1 MLSRYCTKQAQE
13 LAEGTTSAGRG
24 GEAAGSWFTDR
35 AERAGI
41 LSAPPA
47 RALDGGPAAPGA
59 PPTHHPGEGSPENRT
74 DFAELAAAVRAQL
87 GLAGDVRPLTLDDLA
102 AELAAGSLE
111 DGAVAEYSRR
121 ILAQLIRA
129 VETVTGQDGRG
140 ECSRLCYAAL
150 RVNGGEIGEQAA
162 RAALE
167 AADASWVLS
176 GGAGEALADSHPVWP
191 LVAAALKRE
200 RVVEPANVRRGAMLP
215 ALHRA
220 RPDEAETA
228 RLLAF
233 DPDPEPGDQLAIPLG
248 LGGRNGEACPAWL
261 LEAFDAAGGR
271 SLAAGGGSGAPWPLR
286 LFVGAILHAPYAA
299 RDGYGRWLMLPA
311 SDVIRW
317 LHPDGWKNQRSRW
330 RQFPDALRQLDQLRV
345 YIPGTGS
352 VRLVAADVIPRSPEE
367 RVAFRFVIPTGAAS
381 GARVDWPTLCE
392 YGRESA
398 ALYRA
403 YLSASAVLDYTAHK
417 GEPARAGG
425 GQLERMVPTFAA
437 DELARMAGYCQDRKS
452 RQRALAAFGR
462 LADDGVIDLQPF
474 GNGWRILGPQLA
486 LQA

>member
-1 MLSRYCTKQAQE
+1 M
-13 LAEGTTSAGRG
+13 AEGTTSAGRG

-47 RALDGGPAAPGA
+47 RALDGGPAAPEA

-87 GLAGDVRPLTLDDLA
+87 GLAVDVRPPTLDDLA

-176 GGAGEALADSHPVWP
+176 GGAGEALEDSHPVWP

-215 ALHRA
+215 ALHKA

-248 LGGRNGEACPAWL
+248 LGGRNGDACPAWL
-261 LEAFDAAGGR
+261 LEVFDAAGGR
-271 SLAAGGGSGAPWPLR
+271 SLGDGSRGAPWPLR

-299 RDGYGRWLMLPA
+299 RDGYRRSLMLPA
-311 SDVIRW
+311 RDVIRW
-317 LHPDGWKNQRSRW
+317 LHPDGWVHQKRRW
-330 RQFPDALRQLDQLRV
+330 QQFPDALRQLHNLRV
-345 YIPGTGS
+345 YIPGAGD
-352 VRLVAADVIPRSPEE
+352 VCLVMVPAVPRSPDEL
-367 RVAFRFVIPTGAAS
+367 VAFQFVIPTGAAS
-381 GARVDWPTLCE
+381 GARVNWPTLCE

-398 ALYRA
+398 ALYRS
-403 YLSASAVLDYTAHK
+403 YLSASAVLDHTARK

-425 GQLERMVPTFAA
+425 GRLERMVPTFAA
-437 DELARMAGYCQDRKS
+437 AELARMAGYSDHRES
-452 RQRALAAFGR
+452 RRRALAAFHR
-462 LADDGVIDLQPF
+462 LAGDGVIDLQPL
-474 GNGWRILGPQLA
+474 GTRWRILGPRA
-486 LQA
+486 S

>member
-1 MLSRYCTKQAQE
+1 M
-13 LAEGTTSAGRG
+13 AEGTTSAGRN
-24 GEAAGSWFTDR
+24 GEAAGGWFTDR

-47 RALDGGPAAPGA
+47 GALDGGPAAAGA
-59 PPTHHPGEGSPENRT
+59 PPAHHPEGRVG
-74 DFAELAAAVRAQL
+74 FAELAAAVRAQL
-87 GLAGDVRPLTLDDLA
+87 GLAVDVRPLTLDDLA
-102 AELAAGSLE
+102 AELAAGRVE
-111 DGAVAEYSRR
+111 QDAVHEYSRR

-129 VETVTGQDGRG
+129 VETVTGQAGRG

-150 RVNGGEIGEQAA
+150 RVNGGEIGEQDA

-167 AADASWVLS
+167 AADASWALS
-176 GGAGEALADSHPVWP
+176 GGDRGALADTHPVWP
-191 LVAAALKRE
+191 LVAAALVRQ
-200 RVVEPANVRRGAMLP
+200 RAVEPANVKRGAMLP
-215 ALHRA
+215 ALHKA

-261 LEAFDAAGGR
+261 LEVFDAAGGR
-271 SLAAGGGSGAPWPLR
+271 SFASGGGGAPWPLR

-330 RQFPDALRQLDQLRV
+330 RQFPDALRQLDQLRI

-381 GARVDWPTLCE
+381 GARVDWPTLCD

-403 YLSASAVLDYTAHK
+403 YLSASAVLDHTARK

-425 GQLERMVPTFAA
+425 GQLERMLPTFAA

-462 LADDGVIDLQPF
+462 LAEDGVIDLQPF

-486 LQA
+486 LRA

>member
-1 MLSRYCTKQAQE
+1 M
-13 LAEGTTSAGRG
+13 AEDTTPTGRN
-24 GEAAGSWFTDR
+24 GEAAAGWFAER
-35 AERAGI
+35 AERAGF
-41 LSAPPA
+41 LPLPST
-47 RALDGGPAAPGA
+47 RALERGPAEAE
-59 PPTHHPGEGSPENRT
+59 TSEGRVG
-74 DFAELAAAVRAQL
+74 FAELAVAVSAQL
-87 GLAGDVRPLTLDDLA
+87 GLAGGVRPLTLDALA

-111 DGAVAEYSRR
+111 EGAVHEYSRR

-129 VETVTGQDGRG
+129 VETITDQDGRG

-150 RVNGGEIGEQAA
+150 RVNDGEISEQTA

-176 GGAGEALADSHPVWP
+176 VGAGEALADTHPVWP
-191 LVAAALKRE
+191 LVAAALVRQ
-200 RVVEPANVRRGAMLP
+200 RAVEPANVQRGAMLP

-220 RPDEAETA
+220 RPDDAETA

-233 DPDPEPGDQLAIPLG
+233 DPEPEPGDQLAIPLG
-248 LGGRNGEACPAWL
+248 LGGRNGDACPAWL

-271 SLAAGGGSGAPWPLR
+271 AFASGGGGAPWPLR

-311 SDVIRW
+311 RDVIRW

-330 RQFPDALRQLDQLRV
+330 RQFPDALRQLDQLRIT
-345 YIPGTGS
+345 IPGGDL
-352 VRLVAADVIPRSPEE
+352 VRLVAVDRLPAGPDGV
-367 RVAFRFVIPTGAAS
+367 VAFRFLIPTGAAS

-403 YLSASAVLDYTAHK
+403 YLSASAVLDHTAKK
-417 GEPARAGG
+417 GEPLQAGS

-437 DELARMAGYCQDRKS
+437 DELARMAGYCDDRKS

-462 LADDGVIDLQPF
+462 LAEDSVIDLQPV
-474 GNGWRILGPQLA
+474 GNRWRILGPQLA